1 MTRPFRPSFSS
12 CIALAV
18 LLLASRKSMSA
29 ALENAANADLARV
42 NLWAVRVNGA
52 TIADFAKV
60 VLTPDKKIL
69 LAREQ
74 LAAARLLVPS
84 VAALRVD
91 GEEFFPLDAIPG
103 AKSDFDTATQ
113 TLVVTAPPAAFT
125 QQNFGAND
133 GASYPASTSGTG
145 AILNYDLTHTRSQ
158 NATATSLL
166 SEAVFFSPVGALANR
181 AIAVQ
186 GTAVVA
192 KSFYRLDT
200 QFTRDFPKQ
209 LAQLVVGDSL
219 SGASGIGRQI
229 YFGGLQ
235 WKTNFALRPD
245 YQPLPLPS
253 LSGVAAVPS
262 VIDIYVDNVLRR
274 QQPVDTGPFSVTN
287 LPLVSGQG
295 NIQLVVNDV
304 LGRQQIIS
312 QSYLIAPQ
320 LLKKDA
326 HDFSFEA
333 GRERIGLGS
342 AMSRYGAPFGSAT
355 YRVGL
360 DAGTVEAHGEL
371 ASHRQVAGLGF
382 ATVLMQLNLLAVG
395 ASASHSLQG
404 AGQAGFLQLSRSSGG
419 FGFSGRVQLASA
431 RFRQLGLDDA
441 STEPT
446 RQVQLQL
453 SKNLTANS
461 NVTLSY
467 LERVVQLQP
476 VVRVVASTLNIALP
490 KRAFFSLALTRLS
503 SVGSGWSINASMFM
517 PLGSDQFSQV
527 GLSRQNGSEKLT
539 VEFQQSAP
547 QEKGWGYRARQ
558 TLLDRPGSD
567 IGVNYNGSTGQYA
580 MSASQQG
587 GQRGLQLQARGAV
600 ATIGG
605 HVVATRWI
613 DDSFA
618 VVEVPIDDPVDVYA
632 NNQLVS
638 KTKDGVGIIPRLV
651 PHVFNR
657 IFLDAQTLPLNVS
670 LDLSDKQVVPASRSG
685 LLLKFDAHADN
696 SAMIELVD
704 AQDKFLPPAT
714 VVSVNG
720 GEESYEVG
728 LRGLV
733 FVPNTVFP
741 MLIEVRSDRLN
752 CRATIPQPFN
762 VLPMAKLGPYVCEA
776 IKQ

>member
-1 MTRPFRPSFSS
+1 MTRPSRPSFGSA
-12 CIALAV
+12 IAIVA
-18 LLLASRKSMSA
+18 LLLGLRESIAATLESPANEASVH
-29 ALENAANADLARV
+29 V
-42 NLWAVRVNGA
+42 NLWAVKVNGA
-52 TIADFAKV
+52 VIADFAHV
-60 VLTPDKKIL
+60 VLTPDKKL
-69 LAREQ
+69 FLAREQ
-74 LAAARLLVPS
+74 LVAARLLVPT
-84 VAALRVD
+84 VAALRVE
-91 GEEFFPLDAIPG
+91 GKEYFPLDAVPG
-103 AKSDFDTATQ
+103 AKSNFDIPTQ
-113 TLVVTAPPAAFT
+113 TLLITASPAAFAL
-125 QQNFGAND
+125 QNFGAND
-133 GASYPASTSGTG
+133 GASYPESTSGTG

-166 SEAVFFSPVGALANR
+166 SEAVFFSPAGAFVNR

-186 GTAVVA
+186 GTAVAA

-200 QFTRDFPKQ
+200 QFTRDYPKQ
-209 LAQLVVGDSL
+209 LAQLVIGDSL
-219 SGASGIGRQI
+219 SGASGSGRQI

-235 WKTNFALRPD
+235 WKTNFSLRPD

-253 LSGVAAVPS
+253 LTGVAAVPS

-274 QQPVDTGPFSVTN
+274 QQPVDTGPFSVSN

-342 AMSRYGAPFGSAT
+342 ASSRYGAPFGSAT
-355 YRVGL
+355 YRAGFDV
-360 DAGTVEAHGEL
+360 GTVEAHGEL

-382 ATVLMQLNLLAVG
+382 ATVLMQSNLLAVG
-395 ASASHSLQG
+395 ASASHSPQG
-404 AGQAGFLQLSRSSGG
+404 AGQAGFLQLSRNTGG
-419 FGFSGRVQLASA
+419 FGYSGRVQLASA

-461 NVTLSY
+461 NLTLSY
-467 LERVVQLQP
+467 LERVVQQQP
-476 VVRVVASTLNIALP
+476 AVRVVSSTFNIGLP
-490 KRAFFSLALTRLS
+490 KHAFFSVALTRLN
-503 SVGSGWSINASMFM
+503 SVGSGWSINASLFM

-527 GLSRQNGSEKLT
+527 ALARQNGSGKLT
-539 VEFQQSAP
+539 VDFQQTAP
-547 QEKGWGYRARQ
+547 QDKGWGYRARQ
-558 TLLDRPGSD
+558 TLFDRPGAD
-567 IGVNYNGSTGQYA
+567 IGANYNGSTGQYA
-580 MSASQQG
+580 VSASQQG

-600 ATIGG
+600 ATVGG

-618 VVEVPIDDPVDVYA
+618 IVEVPIDDPVDVYA

-638 KTKDGVGIIPRLV
+638 KTKDGVGVIPRMV

-670 LDLSDKQVVPASRSG
+670 LDLSDKQVVPSSRSG

-704 AQDKFLPPAT
+704 SENKFLPPAT
-714 VVSVNG
+714 VISVNG

-741 MLIEVRSDRLN
+741 MQIEVRSNRLN
-752 CRATIPQPFN
+752 CRVIIPQPYN
-762 VLPMAKLGPYVCEA
+762 VLPMAKLGPYVCET
-776 IKQ
+776 IK